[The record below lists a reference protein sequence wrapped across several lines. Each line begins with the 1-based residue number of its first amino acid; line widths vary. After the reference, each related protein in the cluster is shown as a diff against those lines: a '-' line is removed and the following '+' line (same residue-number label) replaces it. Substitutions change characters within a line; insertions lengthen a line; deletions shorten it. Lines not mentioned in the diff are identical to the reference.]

1 MLIAIL
7 VRRKIAWQG
16 QNKTGECEGQEKTQ
30 KYFFNEK
37 KNILYDSQ
45 ILSNPPIF
53 HKFELERSFR
63 KKCFILSL
71 KVFKFLVF
79 FKISGILFQIAGPI

>member
-45 ILSNPPIF
+45 ILSNPQYFINLNQRD
-53 HKFELERSFR
+53 HSERNVS
-63 KKCFILSL
+63 S
-71 KVFKFLVF
+71 
-79 FKISGILFQIAGPI
+79 